1 MVRAGYLDV
10 MKGCKF
16 SEPPLLVLVTYVD
29 TLSKSSSLDPRKYPD
44 SSVFS
49 LLEMEQLLLSIYPCS
64 IA

>member
-16 SEPPLLVLVTYVD
+16 SEPSLLVLVTYVD
-29 TLSKSSSLDPRKYPD
+29 TLSKFSSLDPCKYPD

-49 LLEMEQLLLSIYPCS
+49 LLEME
-64 IA
+64 